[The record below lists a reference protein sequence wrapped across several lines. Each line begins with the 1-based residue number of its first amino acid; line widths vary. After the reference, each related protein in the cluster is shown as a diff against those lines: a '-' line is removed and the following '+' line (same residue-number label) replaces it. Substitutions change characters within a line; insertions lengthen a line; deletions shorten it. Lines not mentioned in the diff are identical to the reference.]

1 MEYNI
6 IKIAIL
12 SKLKLYEIVIGIDMH
27 AVHVL
32 SHVQLFVT
40 SWTVAHHASL
50 SMEFSRQGGAA
61 ISYSRESSQPKDRTH
76 VSWVSC
82 IGRWIL
88 YYWVTGEAPKMY
100 IWKVK
105 ICKIDKNTCEKN
117 KARGISLPSLKTLHN
132 YLNWEYVVLVEDGQT
147 CRSMEQYKEL
157 RNTTKQISPV
167 GFWYRCKVISLVER

>member
-12 SKLKLYEIVIGIDMH
+12 SKLKLYEIFIGIDMH

-50 SMEFSRQGGAA
+50 SMEFSRQEGAA

-88 YYWVTGEAPKMY
+88 YYWVTWEAPKMC
-100 IWKVK
+100 IWKVR

-117 KARGISLPSLKTLHN
+117 KVRGISLPSLKTLHN
-132 YLNWEYVVLVEDGQT
+132 YLNWEYVVLVEDWQT
-147 CRSMEQYKEL
+147 CRSMERYKVL
-157 RNTTKQISPV
+157 RNTAKQVSPV
-167 GFWYRCKVISLVER
+167 GFWHRCKMISLVER